1 MVNIKKLFTN
11 KKLKKKIKKKIRKL
25 SRRIFLLNKY
35 FLTLDRYI
43 LKNIF
48 ETFLMGLV
56 IFTSII
62 FASDTLLTLIKQMS
76 LYGMPFNVAIFIVI
90 LKLPAVLSMTIP
102 MGVLLSTVMT
112 LNKMSLDSE
121 ISVMRAC
128 GISLARIARPVF
140 IFGIAAM
147 LAGLFVNELIAP
159 VANAQAKKLTI
170 WALQQKNVPNGTEN
184 FTLKEI
190 KEGKLKRLFYIAKC
204 EDNRLYGVTVL
215 DMSKRNSTQ
224 FLQAKEGKAKKD
236 YWEFE
241 NGVIYS
247 INNDGK
253 FLNSTIFGNLHYYNN
268 PDLMAFVNEDHEKE
282 MTTIRLVKYLYDHRH
297 DSPESLSLYWM
308 ELYNKLA
315 LPSMSLIFVLIG
327 VPLAITPPRV
337 RFNRGFLFSI
347 GIIFLYYILKA
358 LSVAFGQD
366 CLLPAFVAT
375 WLPNIV
381 IGSLGAYMFYRKA
394 FRIS

>member
-1 MVNIKKLFTN
+1 MVNIKKIFTN
-11 KKLKKKIKKKIRKL
+11 KKLKKKIKKKLRKL

-43 LKNIF
+43 LKNTF

-90 LKLPAVLSMTIP
+90 LKLPAVLSLTIP

-128 GISLARIARPVF
+128 GISLLRIARPVF
-140 IFGIAAM
+140 FFGLVAM
-147 LAGLFVNELIAP
+147 LAGFFINELIVP
-159 VANAQAKKLTI
+159 VANTQAKKLTL

-184 FTLKEI
+184 FTLKEL
-190 KEGKLKRLFYIAKC
+190 KDGNLKRLFYISKC
-204 EDNRLYGVTVL
+204 ENNKLYGITVL
-215 DMSKRNSTQ
+215 DLSKNNSTM

-236 YWEFE
+236 FWEFE

-247 INNDGK
+247 INNNGK
-253 FLNSTIFGNLHYYNN
+253 VLNSTIFGNLDYYSN
-268 PDLMAFVNEDHEKE
+268 PDLMSFINEDYEKE
-282 MTTIRLVKYLYDHRH
+282 MTTFSLVKYIYNHRNS
-297 DSPESLSLYWM
+297 SPKSLALFWM
-308 ELYNKLA
+308 EFYNKWA
-315 LPSMSLIFVLIG
+315 LPMMSLIFVLIG

-347 GIIFLYYILKA
+347 GVIFSYYILKA
-358 LSVAFGQD
+358 IALSLGET
-366 CLLPAFVAT
+366 CILPAFLAT
-375 WLPNIV
+375 WTPNLV
-381 IGSLGAYMFYRKA
+381 IGSVGAYMFYKKA
-394 FRIS
+394 FRI

>member
-1 MVNIKKLFTN
+1 MLNIKKLFTN
-11 KKLKKKIKKKIRKL
+11 KKLKKKIKKKLRKL
-25 SRRIFLLNKY
+25 SRRIFLMNKY

-43 LKNIF
+43 LKNTF
-48 ETFLMGLV
+48 ETFMMGLV

-90 LKLPAVLSMTIP
+90 LKLPAVLSLTIP

-128 GISLARIARPVF
+128 GISLLRIARPVF
-140 IFGIAAM
+140 VFGLVAM
-147 LAGLFVNELIAP
+147 LSGFFINELIVP
-159 VANAQAKKLTI
+159 IANAQAKKLTL

-184 FTLKEI
+184 FTLKEL
-190 KEGKLKRLFYIAKC
+190 KDGNLKRLFYISKC
-204 EDNRLYGVTVL
+204 ENNKLYGITVL
-215 DMSKRNSTQ
+215 DLSKHNSTM
-224 FLQAKEGKAKKD
+224 FLQSKEGRAKKD
-236 YWEFE
+236 FWEFE

-247 INNDGK
+247 INNNGK
-253 FLNSTIFGNLHYYNN
+253 VLNSTIFGNLDYYNN
-268 PDLMAFVNEDHEKE
+268 PDLMSFVNEDYEKE
-282 MTTIRLVKYLYDHRH
+282 MTTFKLVKYIYDHRNS
-297 DSPESLSLYWM
+297 SPRSLALFWM

-315 LPSMSLIFVLIG
+315 LPMMSLIFVLIG

-347 GIIFLYYILKA
+347 GVIFSYYILKA
-358 LSVAFGQD
+358 IALSFGET
-366 CLLPAFVAT
+366 CMLPAFLAT
-375 WLPNIV
+375 WTPNLV
-381 IGSLGAYMFYRKA
+381 IGSVGAYMFCKKA
-394 FRIS
+394 FRI

>member
-1 MVNIKKLFTN
+1 MLNIKKLFTN
-11 KKLKKKIKKKIRKL
+11 KKLKKKLKKKIRKL

-43 LKNIF
+43 LKNTF

-90 LKLPAVLSMTIP
+90 LKLPAVLSLTIP

-128 GISLARIARPVF
+128 GISLLRIARPVF
-140 IFGIAAM
+140 FFGLVAM
-147 LAGLFVNELIAP
+147 LAGFFINELIVP
-159 VANAQAKKLTI
+159 VANTQAKKLTL

-184 FTLKEI
+184 FTLKEL
-190 KEGKLKRLFYIAKC
+190 KDGNLKRLFYISKC
-204 EDNRLYGVTVL
+204 ENNKLYGITVL
-215 DMSKRNSTQ
+215 DLSKNNSTM

-236 YWEFE
+236 FWEFE

-247 INNDGK
+247 INNNGK
-253 FLNSTIFGNLHYYNN
+253 VLNSTIFGNLDYYSN
-268 PDLMAFVNEDHEKE
+268 PDLMSFINEDYEKE
-282 MTTIRLVKYLYDHRH
+282 MTTLSLVKYIYNHRH
-297 DSPESLSLYWM
+297 SSPKSLALFWM
-308 ELYNKLA
+308 EFYNKWA
-315 LPSMSLIFVLIG
+315 LPMMSLIFVLIG

-347 GIIFLYYILKA
+347 GVIFSYYILKA
-358 LSVAFGQD
+358 IALSLGET
-366 CLLPAFVAT
+366 CILPAFLAT
-375 WLPNIV
+375 WTPNLV
-381 IGSLGAYMFYRKA
+381 IGSVGAYMFYKKA
-394 FRIS
+394 FRI

>member
-1 MVNIKKLFTN
+1 MVNIKKLFAN
-11 KKLKKKIKKKIRKL
+11 KKLKKKIKKKLRKL

-43 LKNIF
+43 LKNTF
-48 ETFLMGLV
+48 ESFLMGLV

-76 LYGMPFNVAIFIVI
+76 LYGIPFNVAIFIVI
-90 LKLPAVLSMTIP
+90 LKLPAVLALTIP

-112 LNKMSLDSE
+112 LNKMSMDSE

-128 GISLARIARPVF
+128 GISLVRIARPVF
-140 IFGIAAM
+140 FFGLMAM
-147 LAGLFVNELIAP
+147 LAGFLINEFIVP

-184 FTLKEI
+184 FTLKEL
-190 KEGKLKRLFYIAKC
+190 KDGKLKRLFYISKC
-204 EDNRLYGVTVL
+204 EDNKLYGITVL
-215 DMSKRNSTQ
+215 DMSKRNSTM
-224 FLQAKEGKAKKD
+224 FLQAKQGKAKKD
-236 YWEFE
+236 FWEFE

-247 INNDGK
+247 INDNGK
-253 FLNSTIFGNLHYYNN
+253 VLNSTIFGNLDYYNN
-268 PDLMAFVNEDHEKE
+268 PDLMGFVNEDHEKE
-282 MTTIRLVKYLYDHRH
+282 MTTIRLIKYIYDHRH
-297 DSPESLSLYWM
+297 SPPETVSLYWM

-315 LPSMSLIFVLIG
+315 VPMMSLVFVLIG

-347 GIIFLYYILKA
+347 GVIFSYYILKA
-358 LSVAFGQD
+358 LSVSFGET
-366 CLLPAFVAT
+366 CMLPAFVAV
-375 WLPNIV
+375 WMPNLI
-381 IGSLGAYMFYRKA
+381 IGLVGAYMFYKKA
-394 FRIS
+394 FKI

>member
-1 MVNIKKLFTN
+1 MLNIKKLFTN
-11 KKLKKKIKKKIRKL
+11 KKLKKKIKKKLRKL
-25 SRRIFLLNKY
+25 SRRIFLMNKY

-43 LKNIF
+43 LKNTF
-48 ETFLMGLV
+48 ETFMMGLV

-90 LKLPAVLSMTIP
+90 LKLPAVLSLTIP

-128 GISLARIARPVF
+128 GISLLRIARPVF
-140 IFGIAAM
+140 VFGLVAM
-147 LAGLFVNELIAP
+147 LSGFFINELIVP
-159 VANAQAKKLTI
+159 IANAQAKKLTL

-184 FTLKEI
+184 FTLKEL
-190 KEGKLKRLFYIAKC
+190 KDGNLKRLFYISKC
-204 EDNRLYGVTVL
+204 EDNKLYGITVL
-215 DMSKRNSTQ
+215 DLSKHNSTM
-224 FLQAKEGKAKKD
+224 FLQSKEGRAKKD
-236 YWEFE
+236 FWEFE

-247 INNDGK
+247 INNNGK
-253 FLNSTIFGNLHYYNN
+253 VLNSTIFGNLDYYNN
-268 PDLMAFVNEDHEKE
+268 PDLMSFVNEDYEKE
-282 MTTIRLVKYLYDHRH
+282 MTTFKLVKYIYDHRNS
-297 DSPESLSLYWM
+297 SPRSLALFWM

-315 LPSMSLIFVLIG
+315 LPMMSLIFVLIG

-347 GIIFLYYILKA
+347 GVIFSYYILKA
-358 LSVAFGQD
+358 IALSFGET
-366 CLLPAFVAT
+366 CMLPAFLAT
-375 WLPNIV
+375 WTPNLV
-381 IGSLGAYMFYRKA
+381 IGSVGAYMFCKKA
-394 FRIS
+394 FRI

>member
-1 MVNIKKLFTN
+1 MVNIKKILTN
-11 KKLKKKIKKKIRKL
+11 KKLKKKIKKKLRKL

-43 LKNIF
+43 LKNTF
-48 ETFLMGLV
+48 ESFLMGLV

-76 LYGMPFNVAIFIVI
+76 LYGIPFNVAIFIVI
-90 LKLPAVLSMTIP
+90 LKLPAVLALTIP

-140 IFGIAAM
+140 FFGLMAM
-147 LAGLFVNELIAP
+147 MAGLFINELIAP
-159 VANAQAKKLTI
+159 IANAQAKKLTI

-184 FTLKEI
+184 FTLKEL
-190 KEGKLKRLFYIAKC
+190 KDGKLKRLFYISKC
-204 EDNRLYGVTVL
+204 ENNKLYGITVL
-215 DMSKRNSTQ
+215 DMSKHSSMM
-224 FLQAKEGKAKKD
+224 FLQAKEGRAKKD

-247 INNDGK
+247 INENGK
-253 FLNSTIFGNLHYYNN
+253 VLNSTIFGNLDYYNN
-268 PDLMAFVNEDHEKE
+268 PDLMGFVNEDHEKE
-282 MTTIRLVKYLYDHRH
+282 MTTIRLVKYIYDHRH
-297 DSPESLSLYWM
+297 ASPQSLSLYWM

-315 LPSMSLIFVLIG
+315 LPMMSIVFVLIG

-347 GIIFLYYILKA
+347 GVIFSYYILKA
-358 LSVAFGQD
+358 LALSFGET
-366 CLLPAFVAT
+366 CMLPAFFAT
-375 WLPNIV
+375 WMPNLI
-381 IGSLGAYMFYRKA
+381 IGSVGAYMFYKKA
-394 FRIS
+394 FRI